1 MNIRSAMKIT
11 DKKKTKGKLIKRVLL
26 AGLNQKG
33 FTLLEVVI
41 TSSILVFLM
50 SIIWSSGSIRNSDFS
65 VMVNQEKLRL
75 LVTRAKSLTVNS
87 VFGADVMTCG
97 YGIRIEE
104 RRAFIFLDRGPCGR
118 GNNRRYD
125 PGEEVAGSINQL
137 SSDSAV
143 RFVPSTG
150 ASAEVVFIPPDPD
163 VVINGNDS
171 IEELSVQIIS
181 SEGMNRR
188 VIINKQGLIDLAN

>member
-1 MNIRSAMKIT
+1 MPITVIRRR
-11 DKKKTKGKLIKRVLL
+11 KKTKGKLIKRVLL
-26 AGLNQKG
+26 AELNQKG

-41 TSSILVFLM
+41 TSAILVFLM

-75 LVTRAKSLTVNS
+75 LATRAKSLTVNS

-104 RRAFIFLDRGPCGR
+104 RRAFIFLDQGPCGR

-125 PGEEVAGSINQL
+125 PGEEVAGSINYL

-150 ASAEVVFIPPDPD
+150 ASAEVIFIPPDPD
-163 VVINGNDS
+163 VAINGDGAVS
-171 IEELSVQIIS
+171 ELSIQVIS
-181 SEGMNRR
+181 SEGRTRR
-188 VIINKQGLIDLAN
+188 VIINKQGLISLAN